1 MHAMSDH
8 APIVVMGVEGSG
20 KSTLAQALGERLG
33 YEYLD
38 ADWFH
43 SLANREKMAS
53 GEPLSDED
61 RFPWLQTVGERV
73 KAESD
78 RGRVTV
84 TACSA
89 LKRSYRDLL
98 REYEP
103 TLFFVFLDGSA
114 ELVRERLERRHHA
127 FMPST
132 LLLSQ
137 FAILEPLGPDERGVQ
152 IDIQLSRNEQVDEIA
167 RAILS

>member
-1 MHAMSDH
+1 MHAMSD
-8 APIVVMGVEGSG
+8 ADPIVVMGVEGTG
-20 KSTLAQALGERLG
+20 KSTVAQALSERLG

-43 SLANREKMAS
+43 SLANRAKMAS

-61 RFPWLQTVGERV
+61 RWPWLRAVGERIR
-73 KAESD
+73 AESD

-103 TLFFVFLDGSA
+103 AVFFVFLDGSID
-114 ELVRERLERRHHA
+114 EVRKRLERRHHP
-127 FMPST
+127 FMPSS
-132 LLLSQ
+132 LLDSQ
-137 FAILEPLGPDERGVQ
+137 FAVLEPLAPDERGVR

-167 RAILS
+167 RALSS